1 MTDPSENDIRRS
13 RIIGGVFL
21 AGVVLVFAPFLFDAD
36 PVQQGYVQPEDL
48 PGRYQQPAPVEDLP
62 GRYQQPAPVEDSY
75 APPPVRLEED
85 VLALAEPLR
94 EETDEAGYRTAT
106 GERFGEPT
114 FLPANDPR
122 AQSWSSWGVQVGS
135 FGDVDNAH
143 ELRAL
148 LRGEGHHISLSEV
161 RASGEILTR
170 VAAGPV
176 LREEDAR
183 RMQKEFSEKH
193 GLDTILVKFET

>member
-1 MTDPSENDIRRS
+1 M
-13 RIIGGVFL
+13 
-21 AGVVLVFAPFLFDAD
+21 
-36 PVQQGYVQPEDL
+36 
-48 PGRYQQPAPVEDLP
+48 
-62 GRYQQPAPVEDSY
+62 
-75 APPPVRLEED
+75 
-85 VLALAEPLR
+85 LALAEPLR

-122 AQSWSSWGVQVGS
+122 AQSCLPG
-135 FGDVDNAH
+135 AYR
-143 ELRAL
+143 LAAL
-148 LRGEGHHISLSEV
+148 VMLTTRMNCARCWRGEGHHISLSEV

>member
-48 PGRYQQPAPVEDLP
+48 PD
-62 GRYQQPAPVEDSY
+62 RYQQPAPVEDSY